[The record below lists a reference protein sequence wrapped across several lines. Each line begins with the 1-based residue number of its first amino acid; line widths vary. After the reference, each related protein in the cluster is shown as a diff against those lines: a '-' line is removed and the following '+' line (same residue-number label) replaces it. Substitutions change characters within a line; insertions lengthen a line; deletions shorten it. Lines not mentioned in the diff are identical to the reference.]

1 MTALNASRTRA
12 AARYFNPPRVAAYL
26 LILYCLAHT
35 GGALLN
41 TPHFSPAA
49 DTVLG
54 AMRAVRFPAFGVE
67 RTWFNFFFGF
77 GLIDSVFFLVSAA
90 IAWYLGGCSSAERR
104 TLRPV
109 TWALCLGYGVSM
121 LIIVQDFFLMPLVF
135 STLITACFGLECWR
149 AARSAPARG

>member
-1 MTALNASRTRA
+1 MTGIDSSAARA
-12 AARYFNPPRVAAYL
+12 AARYFNPPRIAAAL
-26 LILYCLAHT
+26 LVLYTMGHT

-49 DTVLG
+49 DSVL
-54 AMRAVRFPAFGVE
+54 ASMRTVRFLASGVE

-90 IAWYLGGCSSAERR
+90 IAWYLGGLSAAERR
-104 TLRPV
+104 TVRPV
-109 TWALCLGYGVSM
+109 TWALFLGYAASIP
-121 LIIVQDFFLMPLVF
+121 IIVLDFFAMPLVF
-135 STLITACFGLECWR
+135 STLITACFGIECWR